1 MKRSFLLV
9 LLVLPAFAAT
19 SSPINADPAPPLPP
33 KASIVAPDAAPATP
47 ALVWV
52 ARGAGLRL
60 LRWVGG
66 QVADQAVDYTL
77 TRTGVK
83 DAVWRAMDNMLGISG
98 DASVPPEVRTELGRI
113 RGEFATYH
121 RILADNARSDAQT
134 RRQLLALRRDFV
146 AYVQQTNRRL
156 EALDARISA
165 VEREQRRQL
174 KMIIDLQGRVGVL
187 EGRLVDA
194 EGRITTLEGRIAA
207 VASEVERHRRIIEPD
222 TNRFLRH
229 EAYLAGGLLYANSPA
244 MGGEAA
250 VGGEITAQYNFNQYL
265 GVFAGMAYMPLTAS
279 DVDSVA
285 DGTSLT
291 WDNAN
296 VHLGATASLLNP
308 RSPISLQ
315 LGAGGG
321 IASSRLMYYGE
332 GVERTSENG
341 EELGT
346 SSNVYMLVKAE
357 IGVAPPAYT
366 FEPIATVGYMTFMED
381 VAYTGSEVSSNV
393 GRSVWFVSLGV
404 RFRQYLRGTDRQ
416 DLPAGVRGL
425 RR

>member
-1 MKRSFLLV
+1 MKCSLLLV
-9 LLVLPAFAAT
+9 LVAVTAT
-19 SSPINADPAPPLPP
+19 RSPIHASPVTPALPD
-33 KASIVAPDAAPATP
+33 AMIVVAPDAAPTNP

-52 ARGAGLRL
+52 VRGAGLKL
-60 LRWVGG
+60 LRWVGE
-66 QVADQAVDYTL
+66 QIVDQAVDYAV

-83 DAVWRAMDNMLGISG
+83 DAVWHAMDNLLHISNDTG
-98 DASVPPEVRTELGRI
+98 VAPEIRTELVRI

-121 RILADNARSDAQT
+121 RILADHARSDAET

-156 EALDARISA
+156 EVLDARISA
-165 VEREQRRQL
+165 VEREQRRHL
-174 KMIIDLQGRVGVL
+174 KMIIDLEGRVGVI

-194 EGRITTLEGRIAA
+194 EGRITTLDGRVTVIE
-207 VASEVERHRRIIEPD
+207 SEVERHRRIIDPD
-222 TNRFLRH
+222 PNRFLRH

-244 MGGEAA
+244 LGGEAA

-265 GVFAGMAYMPLTAS
+265 GVFAGVAYMPLTAS

-285 DGTSLT
+285 DGTSVT

-308 RSPISLQ
+308 LSPVSVQ

-321 IASSRLMYYGE
+321 IASSRLMYYPE

-341 EELGT
+341 QELGS
-346 SSNVYMLVKAE
+346 SSNVYLLVKAE

-393 GRSVWFVSLGV
+393 GRNVWFVSLGV

-416 DLPAGVRGL
+416 DLPAGVGN
-425 RR
+425 RRR